1 MRKKL
6 TALMMASAMV
16 CGSLIACGTES
27 TTAYA
32 SETVY
37 GEVASVNDSGFSLKV
52 GTYENNEMTLTDE
65 TADITVNDDTT
76 YKVAMNG
83 EKPDGN
89 GEAPSGEKPEDN
101 GEAPSGEKPED
112 NSEAPSGEKPE
123 DNGEAPSGEKP
134 EGKGEAPSE
143 QQELS
148 LSSIKEGMQ
157 VAVTFD
163 ADGNVKSVEI
173 LAE

>member
-52 GTYENNEMTLTDE
+52 GTYENNELTLTDE
-65 TADITVNDDTT
+65 TAGITVNDDTT

-83 EKPDGN
+83 EKPDG
-89 GEAPSGEKPEDN
+89 
-101 GEAPSGEKPED
+101 
-112 NSEAPSGEKPE
+112 
-123 DNGEAPSGEKP
+123 NGEAPSGEKP

-157 VAVTFD
+157 VAVTYD
-163 ADGNVKSVEI
+163 ADGNVESVEI
-173 LAE
+173 LAK

>member
-1 MRKKL
+1 
-6 TALMMASAMV
+6 MMASAMV

-76 YKVAMNG
+76 YKMAMNG

-101 GEAPSGEKPED
+101 S
-112 NSEAPSGEKPE
+112 
-123 DNGEAPSGEKP
+123 EAPSGEKP

-163 ADGNVKSVEI
+163 ADGNVESVEI
-173 LAE
+173 LAK

>member
-1 MRKKL
+1 M
-6 TALMMASAMV
+6 
-16 CGSLIACGTES
+16 
-27 TTAYA
+27 
-32 SETVY
+32 
-37 GEVASVNDSGFSLKV
+37 ASVNDSGFSLKV

-76 YKVAMNG
+76 YKMAMNG
-83 EKPDGN
+83 EKPDG
-89 GEAPSGEKPEDN
+89 
-101 GEAPSGEKPED
+101 
-112 NSEAPSGEKPE
+112 
-123 DNGEAPSGEKP
+123 NGEAPSGEKP

-173 LAE
+173 LAK